1 MPKGKFKST
10 EDHIKDGT
18 YRKCRHENRGISL
31 DTVAEISVPDVLN
44 KIASDKWEEIIP
56 PLVAAGLVA
65 PVDMPELTNAFV
77 AYGVAQECL
86 NYVNENFDS
95 SAAYLAQI
103 NLCKGQ
109 VDMLKR
115 YEECMDKYNRI
126 MHKFGATPMERAK
139 IKIQPKQEDAEDDL
153 IKALSGN
160 G

>member
-18 YRKCRHENRGISL
+18 YQKCRHENRGISL
-31 DTVAEISVPDVLN
+31 DTVQEISLPVELD
-44 KIASDKWEEIIP
+44 KIAADKWQEIIP

-77 AYGVAQECL
+77 AYGVAQGCL
-86 NYVNENFDS
+86 AFVNDNFDS
-95 SAAYLAQI
+95 YAVYLAQL

-139 IKIQPKQEDAEDDL
+139 IKVTPKQEDAEDEL
-153 IKALSGN
+153 IKGLNGN